1 MASSARLDELKKKFD
16 ENPRRYF
23 APLAN
28 EFRKMGDVEQAIMIC
43 EEFLPQQAGH
53 MSGHIVYGQALYE
66 AGRLEDARTV
76 FETAL
81 TLDPENLIALR
92 HLGDIAKG
100 NGELET
106 ARHWYTRVLDADPR
120 NEEIQQLLYTL
131 DETPAVVLD
140 ETTLVPGEGKG
151 GGEGERRFAPP
162 PPAIPELPKT
172 SAYAPPP
179 PAIPQLPR
187 EETATSSF
195 APPPPAAALPAPA
208 APVVAAPAPAPL
220 DLDLED
226 ALSPESMPTSVSPV
240 PHAASAPATS
250 LEGLEPTATGE
261 IVTPVGRAEGLESSE
276 FVPPPSTGPSLIES
290 LDAGE
295 FTAPATSVA
304 PLAGLEETRVGGA
317 LAPPAAAAT
326 PELPPLDLDD
336 GLTLPPQG
344 DAVNGSAT
352 SAPASSPAPAAP
364 SPPVERS
371 PLPPLPATE
380 EFAVPD
386 ASARQ
391 PKAPSGRSTSVDLS
405 GLPELDVTPS
415 PRAAEPPPE
424 IPAELPPAVIAAE
437 AELVY
442 LVPPDD
448 AELAPAAPPPEPP
461 PAALPPEPPP
471 VAAKPFVT
479 ETMAELYL
487 KQGFRD
493 KSLDVY
499 RQLLAAS
506 PHDERLRARIA
517 ELEAAPAARPADSGP
532 TVREFLGRFATLRPG
547 ARAAAAAP
555 PSADD
560 FASFT
565 PATSAAAVS
574 AEPQWSAPAPE
585 PTPTAA
591 PAARPS
597 GATRTPTS
605 ETRPSGSI
613 DALFGNRA
621 TSSDDSA
628 ASALAQAFGGAVEAP
643 SMSGR
648 PARAAAKELS
658 LDSVFRDSGARA
670 PRPSGS
676 FSFDQFFSES
686 AAPAAAERPSAPTT
700 GSHETGA
707 PAERTADDI
716 SQFNSWLQG
725 LKQR

>member
-1 MASSARLDELKKKFD
+1 MASTARIDELKKKFD

-28 EFRKMGDVEQAIMIC
+28 EFRKMGEIEQAIMIC

-66 AGRLEDARTV
+66 AGRLAESRTV

-120 NEEIQQLLYTL
+120 NEEIQQLLYSL
-131 DETPAVVLD
+131 DDTPAIVLD
-140 ETTLVPGEGKG
+140 ETTLGQPD
-151 GGEGERRFAPP
+151 APP
-162 PPAIPELPKT
+162 ATAKPAEQR
-172 SAYAPPP
+172 YAPPP
-179 PAIPQLPR
+179 PAIPQLPK
-187 EETATSSF
+187 EEAPASPF
-195 APPPPAAALPAPA
+195 APPPGHAAKPAP
-208 APVVAAPAPAPL
+208 PAPHAASGPL
-220 DLDLED
+220 DIDLDD
-226 ALSPESMPTSVSPV
+226 ALSPESMPTSVSSV
-240 PHAASAPATS
+240 PSVSSTSALS
-250 LEGLEPTATGE
+250 LDGLEPTSTGE
-261 IVTPVGRAEGLESSE
+261 IVIPVGGRAEGLESSE
-276 FVPPPSTGPSLIES
+276 FVPPSASATPSLVDSFEP
-290 LDAGE
+290 GE
-295 FTAPATSVA
+295 FTAPETSIT
-304 PLAGLEETRVGGA
+304 PLAGLEETSVGGGSA
-317 LAPPAAAAT
+317 ESVLPPATTA
-326 PELPPLDLDD
+326 PMPSLDLDEE
-336 GLTLPPQG
+336 LTLPSQG
-344 DAVNGSAT
+344 DAVMGGAT
-352 SAPASSPAPAAP
+352 AAASRPPAPPPAAP
-364 SPPVERS
+364 SP
-371 PLPPLPATE
+371 AAE
-380 EFAVPD
+380 EFAIPD
-386 ASARQ
+386 ASAGYRR
-391 PKAPSGRSTSVDLS
+391 PSRSSTSVDLS

-415 PRAAEPPPE
+415 PRRAEPPPE

-448 AELAPAAPPPEPP
+448 VAPPAPAPIEP
-461 PAALPPEPPP
+461 PAAS
-471 VAAKPFVT
+471 KPFVT
-479 ETMAELYL
+479 ETMAELFL
-487 KQGFRD
+487 KQGFREQA
-493 KSLDVY
+493 LDVY

-506 PHDERLRARIA
+506 PHDERLRARVA
-517 ELEAAPAARPADSGP
+517 ELQATPVARPVDTGP
-532 TVREFLGRFATLRPG
+532 SVREFLARFASLRPG
-547 ARAAAAAP
+547 ERAAAAAP

-560 FASFT
+560 FASFST
-565 PATSAAAVS
+565 PAASAAPIPAQQGWS
-574 AEPQWSAPAPE
+574 SPEPAPAP
-585 PTPTAA
+585 A
-591 PAARPS
+591 PRSS
-597 GATRTPTS
+597 GATLAPTS

-648 PARAAAKELS
+648 PARAASKELS
-658 LDSVFRDSGARA
+658 LDSVFRDGGARA

-686 AAPAAAERPSAPTT
+686 AAPAPSERPSGPTT
-700 GSHETGA
+700 GSHEA
-707 PAERTADDI
+707 VAPAEPAERTADDI